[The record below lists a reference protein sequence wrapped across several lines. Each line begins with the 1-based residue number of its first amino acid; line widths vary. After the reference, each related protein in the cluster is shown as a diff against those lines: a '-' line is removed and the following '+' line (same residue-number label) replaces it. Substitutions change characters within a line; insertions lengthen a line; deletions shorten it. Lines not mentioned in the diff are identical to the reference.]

1 MNQIELDFMKGIIRI
16 LNEASE
22 AYYRG
27 EPIMD
32 DSQFDA
38 RLRDLQQLEEET
50 GVVFANSPTVN
61 VGAKILPGLPE
72 VVHNHPMLSLEKC
85 HSPEEVVKFANNKE
99 LVASIKLDGC
109 FTKDTQILMSDGTYK
124 NIIDVQEGDFVKS
137 FDENTKKI
145 CDKKVLRKFYNG
157 KKEFNEWNRIYTNE
171 SRYLNNNSMSH
182 RHMLNCTKNHNI
194 FTKNGWVE
202 SGKLKDNDEVYAY
215 NYVLSDTQKD
225 FILGMLLGDGFF
237 VDRSICYN
245 GNKRELHY
253 SKVDKDNYGIMIDK
267 TKKLFEFNNPSVSKR
282 KSGFG
287 SNMIDINLHSVVLPD
302 YLCSRNNVLRCGLTF
317 TEEICNHLS
326 PLSLAILYID
336 DGSKCSS
343 KEDGYEN
350 TYNQKVRCTIALNR
364 HKKENVEIFS
374 KWLNKHGYSNTIIF
388 EKPTKNPELGDGY
401 IITLTT
407 DGTEKFFDDICEY
420 VPIAL
425 RKRKLG
431 LKDKWQNAKEINWEE
446 KIGEYGLVSYKINN
460 IKTGN
465 RSRYGNGI
473 RNRKSFCDAYDLEIE
488 DTHTYFAEGICVH
501 NCTISLLYENG
512 TLIRGETRGDGAKG
526 NDITEHI
533 KRFLNVPLK
542 INKSGTYIVDGEA
555 IITDEDFAEIN
566 KNGEFKNSRNLAAGT
581 LSVLDTSV
589 VSQRR
594 LRFFAWDVIEGGGNS
609 LNDNLNE
616 AKELGFDVVPHWFNN
631 ATNAL
636 SPKNLQSNIDYVFD
650 YASDEDLPCDGVV
663 FKFDDIE
670 YGKSLGAT
678 SHHLKN
684 GIAYKREDDAC
695 RTELIDIE
703 WSCGKSGQLT
713 PVAIFKPIE
722 IDGSVIERASLS
734 NISVMEQTL
743 GNPYIGQKIYVSKR
757 NMVIPK
763 VEYGEKIYEQ
773 RSMERNC

>member
-50 GVVFANSPTVN
+50 GVIFVNSPTVN

-99 LVASIKLDGC
+99 LVASVKLDG
-109 FTKDTQILMSDGTYK
+109 
-124 NIIDVQEGDFVKS
+124 
-137 FDENTKKI
+137 
-145 CDKKVLRKFYNG
+145 
-157 KKEFNEWNRIYTNE
+157 
-171 SRYLNNNSMSH
+171 
-182 RHMLNCTKNHNI
+182 
-194 FTKNGWVE
+194 
-202 SGKLKDNDEVYAY
+202 
-215 NYVLSDTQKD
+215 
-225 FILGMLLGDGFF
+225 
-237 VDRSICYN
+237 
-245 GNKRELHY
+245 
-253 SKVDKDNYGIMIDK
+253 
-267 TKKLFEFNNPSVSKR
+267 
-282 KSGFG
+282 
-287 SNMIDINLHSVVLPD
+287 
-302 YLCSRNNVLRCGLTF
+302 LT
-317 TEEICNHLS
+317 
-326 PLSLAILYID
+326 
-336 DGSKCSS
+336 
-343 KEDGYEN
+343 
-350 TYNQKVRCTIALNR
+350 V
-364 HKKENVEIFS
+364 
-374 KWLNKHGYSNTIIF
+374 
-388 EKPTKNPELGDGY
+388 
-401 IITLTT
+401 
-407 DGTEKFFDDICEY
+407 
-420 VPIAL
+420 
-425 RKRKLG
+425 
-431 LKDKWQNAKEINWEE
+431 
-446 KIGEYGLVSYKINN
+446 
-460 IKTGN
+460 
-465 RSRYGNGI
+465 
-473 RNRKSFCDAYDLEIE
+473 
-488 DTHTYFAEGICVH
+488 
-501 NCTISLLYENG
+501 SLLYENG
-512 TLIRGETRGDGAKG
+512 TLVRGETRGDGTKG

-650 YASDEDLPCDGVV
+650 YASDEGLPCDGVV

-722 IDGSVIERASLS
+722 IDGSVVSRASLH
-734 NISVMEQTL
+734 NISILEDLNLCIGDTIETYKANKIIPQIKRNISAEQRQYIEAIEAPTIYIPEYCPICGGRTEIRQDKDSKVLVCTNDDCKGKLL
-743 GNPYIGQKIYVSKR
+743 GKLTHFVSKNAMNIDNLSSATLEKFIELGWLTKLIDIYYLDANR
-757 NMVIPK
+757 EEMMK
-763 VEYGEKIYEQ
+763 LDGFGEKSVRKILNAIEKSKTTTLDRFIYALSIPDVGLSTAKTIASRFEDYRDFITRAPSFDWEELDGIGVQ
-773 RSMERNC
+773 TAAKINEFIQTHIDEIRELANELEFKEDEKPIRSSILNGKVFCITGNLEHFANRDEAKEKIEVAGGKVVNNVNTKTDFLVCNGESNSSKYKKAMQLGVSIINEEKLIKMLEG